1 MFWALTFPFLFFPFP
16 FYWKLLKSNH
26 FIEYIVVLNGTSGGM
41 TSVNFNKITG
51 ADHGGI
57 TDMCK
62 CAGWLIQMTVATM
75 LLRLALVPQKWI
87 TN

>member
-1 MFWALTFPFLFFPFP
+1 
-16 FYWKLLKSNH
+16 
-26 FIEYIVVLNGTSGGM
+26 M

-87 TN
+87 TNWHAFQQLKNYPKWNNKIVYVICYHHLIVS